1 MPLGQGVAAALFCLR
16 ITVVSATA
24 RTCVNGL
31 TGVPD
36 RLWRLPADVGGTAS
50 VIKRALL
57 TAAVV
62 CQQLCWISAGA
73 VACNAVKHV
82 CGHQHAYGAYV
93 YLPSPTQLVC
103 LGAGFKVGLHTFCGW
118 VLGEL

>member
-1 MPLGQGVAAALFCLR
+1 VAAALFCLR

-36 RLWRLPADVGGTAS
+36 RLWRLPADVGGAAS

-73 VACNAVKHV
+73 VARNAVKHV
-82 CGHQHAYGAYV
+82 CGHQHAYGA
-93 YLPSPTQLVC
+93 SPFPNPTCLSWCSILGEVAHFLWLGFRGIVMLVC
-103 LGAGFKVGLHTFCGW
+103 K
-118 VLGEL
+118 